1 MAVPIRAGLLLGVL
15 VVFWTFVMGF
25 TGWYKDPA
33 MVPVFFLVI
42 VFEIAVVIWA
52 LRQTARD
59 SSWALQIFNGLVL
72 SLVASVI
79 IFAGSLVFTTMVF
92 PSYFADIRAAHLQM
106 LQAQGVSEAEI
117 KTQMEAAAAMQ
128 TPVMNAL
135 SGVIGTIVT
144 GVVVAAIAGIVWRK
158 K

>member
-1 MAVPIRAGLLLGVL
+1 
-15 VVFWTFVMGF
+15 
-25 TGWYKDPA
+25 

-92 PSYFADIRAAHLQM
+92 PSYFSDLQAVQLQM

-117 KTQMEAAAAMQ
+117 TTQMEAAAAMQ

-135 SGVIGTIVT
+135 AGVIGTVVT
-144 GVVVAAIAGIVWRK
+144 GVVVAALAGIVWRK